1 MRCLKIPNTKHFHD
15 IVKIEDAQALYA
27 KLKGQVVGEVWEAEV
42 EEEFEDSEGNV
53 LNRRTFEDL
62 ARQGLL

>member
-15 IVKIEDAQALYA
+15 ITLIEDARNLYLRI
-27 KLKGQVVGEVWEAEV
+27 KDQLRHEVYDATA

-53 LNRRTFEDL
+53 LNRKTYEDM